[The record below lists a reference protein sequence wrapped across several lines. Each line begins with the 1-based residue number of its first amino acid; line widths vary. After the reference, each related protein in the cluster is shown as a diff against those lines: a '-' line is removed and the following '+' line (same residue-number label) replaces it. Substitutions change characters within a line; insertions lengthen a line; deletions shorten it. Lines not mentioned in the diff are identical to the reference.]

1 MFLFSDTDNVSYE
14 ATENLA
20 RQSEL
25 NDIFKKNNFSAAHFI
40 FVSFLDRLTFSSK
53 RLSENKMLDSFAFRR
68 W

>member
-25 NDIFKKNNFSAAHFI
+25 NDIYKKNNF
-40 FVSFLDRLTFSSK
+40 
-53 RLSENKMLDSFAFRR
+53 
-68 W
+68 